1 MITNKVY
8 LIRLDFNYITTLTSA
23 FSFSFFFFSTSW
35 IHQISI
41 TPAIKKRTL
50 SILRHFVIKCLTS
63 IAPFVC
69 SCYTQKRFIYCS
81 GKTLNCFP
89 VIVGGNHPA
98 FDEQC
103 GKIVVCNVHRKKQD
117 VPSFV
122 YPGPPF
128 SLELN
133 YRKRSSLS
141 PVKTMSQT
149 TRNLSS
155 SRVFCGHYEVSGSIW
170 THHNLEFS
178 QMLYGGAL
186 GIPYVRDMMANIN
199 LERVREAFQ
208 ALLQT
213 NAWLHPY
220 RTMPVAERMQVM
232 FEDHV
237 RAANRD
243 HPQTSFG
250 RTHNYAMPANDVHP
264 QAGEQ
269 SFANL
274 LFGTDVFDN
283 DVSYCLG
290 KGSFR

>member
-1 MITNKVY
+1 MDPSN
-8 LIRLDFNYITTLTSA
+8 FNCTRYQEA
-23 FSFSFFFFSTSW
+23 
-35 IHQISI
+35 
-41 TPAIKKRTL
+41 
-50 SILRHFVIKCLTS
+50 HFVNFEAFRNQMPDK
-63 IAPFVC
+63 
-69 SCYTQKRFIYCS
+69 YCAI
-81 GKTLNCFP
+81 C
-89 VIVGGNHPA
+89 NHPA

-283 DVSYCLG
+283 DIKKYG
-290 KGSFR
+290 